1 MPSTLMP
8 ALPTAQLDHDVA
20 IHRFLRN
27 DQLSYVPTFRSFYW
41 MDLDHHLHQEAESP
55 LTVQPNYNGRY
66 TVWHNVAICSG
77 VFSLV
82 QQTLFDSRGTN
93 VLPKPSSFH
102 CLLLAFLPRA
112 FARSSSNASA
122 SPVTGS
128 PLSSPRPASTC
139 RV

>member
-66 TVWHNVAICSG
+66 TIWHDVAIWQWG
-77 VFSLV
+77 VFTGASDSLRFTPYNSYEEV
-82 QQTLFDSRGTN
+82 M
-93 VLPKPSSFH
+93 
-102 CLLLAFLPRA
+102 
-112 FARSSSNASA
+112 AS
-122 SPVTGS
+122 
-128 PLSSPRPASTC
+128 
-139 RV
+139 